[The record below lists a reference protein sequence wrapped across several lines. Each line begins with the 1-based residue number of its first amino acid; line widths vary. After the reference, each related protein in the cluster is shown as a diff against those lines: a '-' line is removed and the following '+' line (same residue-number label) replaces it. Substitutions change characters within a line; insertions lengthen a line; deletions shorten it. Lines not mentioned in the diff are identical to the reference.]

1 MELERAKE
9 LQKNI
14 AGEAL
19 AMLVVGSG
27 KMTKYEQTIQL
38 IGNACGIPVEDT
50 DALLALIGQGK
61 TSPEKIDSGE
71 ITLPGTDGKSKD
83 VMANWTAQ
91 DTFWVMMD
99 LFQVAIVT
107 DSRKDRETL
116 YGMVEELIAT
126 QNFEDWLNPVK

>member
-1 MELERAKE
+1 MELERAQE
-9 LQKNI
+9 LQQNI

-19 AMLVVGSG
+19 AMLSLGSDNVV
-27 KMTKYEQTIQL
+27 KYEQTIQL
-38 IGNACGIPVEDT
+38 IGSTCGIPTEDT
-50 DALLALIGQGK
+50 NTLLALIGRGK
-61 TSPEKIDSGE
+61 ASPEKIDSGE
-71 ITLPGTDGKSKD
+71 ITLPRADGKPKD

-107 DSRKDRETL
+107 PTQEDRDIL

-126 QNFEDWLNPVK
+126 QNFEDWLNPKG